1 MTLNN
6 IFILPGNCRTFIDCI
21 DSCYDHVISKL
32 FQGIESNNYLYLYL
46 KLNDPGPKGQE
57 GWNFSYNDIDNNKLI
72 EKINELKQK
81 YNLNIDYKII
91 NDNEITDDELFK
103 QIKDRSKYVHHYEK
117 DNILL
122 RGLHCHYNFE
132 CCGKYIQEKEKLIDI
147 KFDNIIY
154 IRPDL
159 YFTEDC
165 EVITNYSNELITIA
179 EGPTSY
185 NIDHLAIIPRNHFD
199 SFFFDRIN
207 LYRNNDKIYFESP
220 EHVYIYTIKFT
231 IKKIGTY
238 FIKR

>member
-1 MTLNN
+1 MILNN
-6 IFILPGNCRTFIDCI
+6 VFIIAGNCRTFIDCI
-21 DSCYDHVISKL
+21 DSCYNHVISKL
-32 FQGIESNNYLYLYL
+32 FQGIPSNNYIYLYL

-57 GWNFSYNDIDNNKLI
+57 GWNFSYENIDNNKLM
-72 EKINELKQK
+72 EKINELNQK

-132 CCGKYIQEKEKLIDI
+132 CCGKYIEEKEKLINV

-165 EVITNYSNELITIA
+165 ENITNYCNDIITVA

-185 NIDHLAIIPRNHFD
+185 NIDHIAIIPRVNFK
-199 SFFFDRIN
+199 SFFYDRIN
-207 LYRNNDKIYFESP
+207 IYRNNDKIYFESP

-231 IKKIGTY
+231 VKKIGAY
-238 FIKR
+238 YIKR